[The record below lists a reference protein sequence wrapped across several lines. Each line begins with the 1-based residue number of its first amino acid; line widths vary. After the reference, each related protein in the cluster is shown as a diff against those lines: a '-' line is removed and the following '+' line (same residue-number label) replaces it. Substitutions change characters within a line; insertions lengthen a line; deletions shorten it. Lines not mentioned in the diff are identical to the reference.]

1 VITDEGGIC
10 LRSDNC
16 LLQRTAP
23 PPLNSAI
30 GGQEAMDAGQERAAI
45 RRAEATDLSN
55 IETVARTTWPVAYAG
70 IIPDEIQRR
79 LLDSWYSPESLSL
92 ALAAQGSTFLVA
104 EWRRSIIGFAQYM
117 RRSAESVEL
126 TRIYV
131 LPDRQR
137 SGIGADL
144 VRTGLAIF
152 AEEGLRRLTVSV
164 ERENILG
171 RRFYER
177 MAFSEPRELT
187 QEVQGYSLK
196 LVEYRRPIP

>member
-1 VITDEGGIC
+1 
-10 LRSDNC
+10 
-16 LLQRTAP
+16 
-23 PPLNSAI
+23 
-30 GGQEAMDAGQERAAI
+30 MDTGQERAAI

-55 IETVARTTWPVAYAG
+55 IERVARTTWPVAYAG

-79 LLDSWYSPESLSL
+79 LLDSWYSRESLSL

-104 EWRRSIIGFAQYM
+104 EWRRSVIGFAQYM
-117 RRSAESVEL
+117 RRSAELVEL

-144 VRTGLAIF
+144 VRAGLALF
-152 AEEGLRRLTVSV
+152 EEEGLRRLTVSV
-164 ERENILG
+164 ERENIIG

-177 MAFSEPRELT
+177 MAFGEPRELT

>member
-1 VITDEGGIC
+1 
-10 LRSDNC
+10 
-16 LLQRTAP
+16 
-23 PPLNSAI
+23 
-30 GGQEAMDAGQERAAI
+30 MDTGQERTAI
-45 RRAEATDLSN
+45 RRAEATDFSN

-104 EWRRSIIGFAQYM
+104 EWRRSVIGFAQYM
-117 RRSAESVEL
+117 RRSPESVEL

-144 VRTGLAIF
+144 VRAGLAIF

-177 MAFSEPRELT
+177 MAFGEPRELT
-187 QEVQGYSLK
+187 QEMQGYSLK
-196 LVEYRRPIP
+196 LVEYRRSIP